1 MASAAAQF
9 AYLHG
14 RVSVL
19 SEQLLSGDSLQR
31 LIDCSREE
39 EKHYLELAGLGHL
52 DEANIDDSAQFE
64 QALITDLIGD
74 AGTLSH
80 ALNGTARD
88 LLMYWT
94 RRFEL
99 GNLKAIIRGKL
110 TAQPVDTIRDQLI
123 SPGQFATLPIEDL
136 LRTDDVAELLRRLEE
151 TPYSDIARQARRVYE
166 EQQQL
171 FALDAAIDRRYLAGL
186 SKRAKVVGPGGGEA
200 LRTLIGV
207 SADRINLSWL
217 LRYRFAYNLAPAET
231 YYLLAPTG
239 FRLSTVQLREL
250 AQLGSIEE
258 VVSHC
263 PPAVRR
269 LIDGLTSTTEID
281 RALEREVLRIAA
293 LTLHRT
299 TFNLARA
306 FAYLMLRRRD
316 LDQIYAILKGKRL
329 GIAPAQIG
337 DATGIAPRTA
347 AAPLPTATPSQAT
360 RGH

>member
-1 MASAAAQF
+1 MASASAQF

-14 RVSVL
+14 RVSVF
-19 SEQLLSGDSLQR
+19 SEQLLSADSLQN
-31 LIDCSREE
+31 LMVCSREE
-39 EKHYLELAGLGHL
+39 EKHTLELAGLGHL
-52 DEANIDDSAQFE
+52 AEDIVEDSSRLE
-64 QALITDLIGD
+64 QALITALISE
-74 AGTLSH
+74 AEVLAN

-88 LLMYWT
+88 LLVYWM

-99 GNLKAIIRGKL
+99 ANLKAIIRGKM
-110 TAQPVDTIRDQLI
+110 TGQPVDTIRDQLI
-123 SPGQFATLPIEDL
+123 SLGQFATLPVEDL

-151 TPYSDIARQARRVYE
+151 TPYSDIARQARRVFE
-166 EQQQL
+166 EQQHL
-171 FALDAAIDRRYLAGL
+171 FALDAAIDRRYLVGL
-186 SKRAKVVGPGGGEA
+186 SKRAKAVGPGGGEA
-200 LRTLIGV
+200 LRALIGV
-207 SADRINLSWL
+207 SADRLNLSWL
-217 LRYRFAYNLAPAET
+217 LRYRFAYNLAPAES

-239 FRLSTVQLREL
+239 YRLSTVQLREL

-269 LIDGLTSTTEID
+269 LIDGLTTTTEID

-329 GIAPAQIG
+329 GIAPAEIG
-337 DATGIAPRTA
+337 VATGMTPLTA
-347 AAPLPTATPSQAT
+347 APSPTATASQAT

>member
-1 MASAAAQF
+1 MASAAARF

-39 EKHYLELAGLGHL
+39 EKHYLEQAGLGYL
-52 DEANIDDSAQFE
+52 AEASTDDSAQLE

-74 AGTLSH
+74 AETLSH

-88 LLMYWT
+88 LLVYWV

-99 GNLKAIIRGKL
+99 SNLKAIIRGKM

-123 SPGQFATLPIEDL
+123 SLGQFATLPIEDL

-151 TPYSDIARQARRVYE
+151 TPYIDIARQARRVYE

-171 FALDAAIDRRYLAGL
+171 FALDAAIDRRYLAGV
-186 SKRAKVVGPGGGEA
+186 SKRAKSVGPSGGEA

-207 SADRINLSWL
+207 STDRINLSWL
-217 LRYRFAYNLAPAET
+217 LRYRFAYHLSPAES
-231 YYLLAPTG
+231 YYLLVPAG
-239 FRLSTVQLREL
+239 YRLSTTLLREL

-263 PPAVRR
+263 PPAVRQ
-269 LIDGLTSTTEID
+269 LIDGLATATDID
-281 RALEREVLRIAA
+281 RALEQEIMRIAA
-293 LTLHRT
+293 LTLHHT
-299 TFNLARA
+299 IFNLARA
-306 FAYLMLRRRD
+306 FAYLVLRMRD
-316 LDQIYAILKGKRL
+316 LNQIYAILKGKRL
-329 GIAPAQIG
+329 SIEPALISE
-337 DATGIAPRTA
+337 ATGLALRASETA
-347 AAPLPTATPSQAT
+347 HPATSGSAA